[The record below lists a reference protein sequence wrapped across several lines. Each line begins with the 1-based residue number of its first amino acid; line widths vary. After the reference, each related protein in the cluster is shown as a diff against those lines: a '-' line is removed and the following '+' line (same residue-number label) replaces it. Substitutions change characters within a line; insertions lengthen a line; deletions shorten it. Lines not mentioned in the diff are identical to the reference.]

1 MFFSA
6 PSPAILYKPASG
18 TRRTAAGTAL
28 SAAPLF
34 ARGSV
39 QRGAAPALSF
49 PKAAQNTL
57 ALSMHQAMARLKRN
71 SVAVS
76 HLPNPYPG
84 SYTVLGATNGLKKLL
99 RMSSASVRARQ
110 QCRRLLNSFVKYFCK
125 QNCRQVCLQN
135 PQLQTQ
141 VSDTAL
147 TPALRHEPLKLL
159 SPSKYVSSLYPKHFL
174 IQFCYQN

>member
-1 MFFSA
+1 
-6 PSPAILYKPASG
+6 
-18 TRRTAAGTAL
+18 
-28 SAAPLF
+28 
-34 ARGSV
+34 
-39 QRGAAPALSF
+39 
-49 PKAAQNTL
+49 
-57 ALSMHQAMARLKRN
+57 MARLKRN

-174 IQFCYQN
+174 IQFCYQNWHFAEQEQSWKTFRTFISRKIIKNQGQWLPPLHSLPSACTFG